1 MVAVLDLAWR
11 LAVLTSMVFLP
22 PIAAEGVLPAWLSP
36 EAVHGLNAVL
46 TGVLVGRWC
55 WRWAVPSVG

>member
-1 MVAVLDLAWR
+1 MVAVMDLAWR

-22 PIAAEGVLPAWLSP
+22 SAAADGLLPAWLDG
-36 EAVHGLNAVL
+36 EAAHGINAVL

-55 WRWAVPSVG
+55 WRWAGAGPN